1 MRWVGC
7 AARLRPVR
15 TINCPKCAT
24 PVNIPVD
31 EADTR
36 GRVRLVCG
44 TCGARVLIKVNPR
57 ALKLSP
63 DIPVTVTNP
72 GLVPFDREYSG
83 YWAVVVHEL
92 DTAQQGALRRSLLS
106 MPRFRS
112 NPNKLHDATGSL
124 PYIFHGLKRTEALFL
139 GEELDRLSGV
149 SEAGAQ
155 EWLLDENM
163 RLRSRETRGPRP
175 RSMDDDS
182 DIEVLSAVP
191 SSSWEV
197 QFDGGRPSRTDL
209 RPHEHLAPAGG
220 RYGTQPSLSPVG
232 RLQQQQDAALSAEEM
247 GAPTNPP
254 TGTPRPPTT
263 PDPRLFQSF
272 PGDLAEEPSRRSVPS
287 FADPQ
292 SLGGAD
298 LTAIAAEAT
307 RIAKLSNP
315 EAEPVDVPTEPDSI
329 EIDGLFHDA
338 AQGEFEDYQDDD
350 FAIVSINEL
359 PGRKF
364 HIGTL
369 HTTISVSANELEVG
383 PQMSIDVAL
392 DRAHAVL
399 QQKAQELG
407 GTGIVGLRVTQSA
420 IPTKTGWMLVF
431 VVSGTAVA

>member
-1 MRWVGC
+1 M
-7 AARLRPVR
+7 R

-31 EADTR
+31 EADSR

-44 TCGARVLIKVNPR
+44 ACGARVLIKVNPR

-72 GLVPFDREYSG
+72 GFVPIDREYSG

-92 DTAQQGALRRSLLS
+92 APAEQGALRRSLLS

-124 PYIFHGLKRTEALFL
+124 PYIFQGLKRSEATFL
-139 GEELDRLSGV
+139 TEELDRLAGV
-149 SEAGAQ
+149 SEAGPQ
-155 EWLLDENM
+155 EWLLDEAM
-163 RLRSRETRGPRP
+163 QVRSRESRGPRP
-175 RSMDDDS
+175 RNADEDS

-191 SSSWEV
+191 SSSWEIR
-197 QFDGGRPSRTDL
+197 FDAGRPSRTDL
-209 RPHEHLAPAGG
+209 TADAGLSNLAPAGG
-220 RYGTQPSLSPVG
+220 RYGTQPSLAPVA
-232 RLQQQQDAALSAEEM
+232 RLQAQQDRGLSAEEM
-247 GAPTNPP
+247 VAPTNPP
-254 TGTPRPPTT
+254 SATPSPPTT
-263 PDPRLFQSF
+263 PLPDPRLFQSF
-272 PGDLAEEPSRRSVPS
+272 PGDLAEEADSLGSVPS
-287 FADPQ
+287 FGDPA

-298 LTAIAAEAT
+298 LTAIAEQAT
-307 RIAKLSNP
+307 RIAKLTHP
-315 EAEPVDVPTEPDSI
+315 EVAPVEVDTAPDTIDVTEQYPQSGVPSEVEYED
-329 EIDGLFHDA
+329 
-338 AQGEFEDYQDDD
+338 EDYDDD